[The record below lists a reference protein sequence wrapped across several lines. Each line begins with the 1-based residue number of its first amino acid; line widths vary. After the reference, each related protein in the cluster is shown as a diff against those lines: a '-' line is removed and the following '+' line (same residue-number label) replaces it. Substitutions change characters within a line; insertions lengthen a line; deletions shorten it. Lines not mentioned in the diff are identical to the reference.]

1 MTAQGKKIF
10 FSMKIN
16 MREWMRGII
25 SDRKV
30 AAIPIMTH
38 PGIDMTGRKVIDA
51 VRDGRVH
58 FEAVKA
64 LAERYPTAAATVIMD
79 LTVEAEA
86 FGAEILFE
94 PDVVPSVIGHMLDSR
109 EDIEKLAVPPLS
121 AGRVPA
127 YIKANMLAAEA
138 ISDRPVLAGCIGPF
152 SLAGRLY
159 DMSGIM
165 MLIYED
171 PEAAEMLLSKCT
183 DFILK
188 YCMALKEAGANGVV
202 MAEPAAG
209 LMSDDDCMRF
219 SSVFVKRVADAV
231 QDEFFTVVLHNCGNT
246 GQCTRAMAA
255 TGADAYHFGN
265 KCDME
270 QVTKDLPSDVLSMG
284 NLDPVS
290 LFKDA
295 SPEEMKEATKALLEK
310 MRGYPNFVISSGCDT
325 PPHTPTANIDAFFE
339 AVDEH
344 IQRG

>member
-1 MTAQGKKIF
+1 
-10 FSMKIN
+10 MKIN

-25 SDRKV
+25 SNPEP

-38 PGIDMTGRKVIDA
+38 PGIDMTGKKVIDA
-51 VRDGRVH
+51 VSDGRAH
-58 FEAVKA
+58 YEAVKA
-64 LAERYPTAAATVIMD
+64 LANRYPTAAATVIMD

-94 PDVVPSVIGHMLDSR
+94 PDAVPSVIGHMLNTR
-109 EDIEKLAVPPLS
+109 EDIERLKVPSLS

-127 YIKANMLAAEA
+127 YIKANLLAAE
-138 ISDRPVLAGCIGPF
+138 SVTDRPVLAGCIGPF

-171 PEAAEMLLSKCT
+171 AEAAEMLLEKCT

-219 SSVFVKRVADAV
+219 SSVFVKRVVDAV

-246 GQCTRAMAA
+246 GQCTKAMTA

-270 QVTKDLPSDVLSMG
+270 QVTRDVPPTALSMG

-295 SPEEMKEATKALLEK
+295 APEEMYAATTALLDK
-310 MRGYPNFVISSGCDT
+310 MKKYPNFVISSGCDT
-325 PPHTPTANIDAFFE
+325 PPHTPQANIDAFFN
-339 AVDEH
+339 AVSEWNNDL
-344 IQRG
+344 